1 MSVNSSSEASSLSDF
16 EIIDWPVRE
25 ENEYIPEPPIR
36 EDRIVPLEVTPSPFR
51 PTPRDPRIRRTPNPE
66 PVRYPY
72 FRNAPRDVTPYDNP
86 EIIDIDSRP
95 GNADFM
101 RHLSSTGR
109 DRFYRPPPQPMLP
122 RISITT
128 LHHLELRGT
137 RSHRLSSTILFKLIP
152 LKVKLNRVK
161 INKISKLCEKITY
174 LLLPLPFL

>member
-122 RISITT
+122 RISVNLALAEPRPIQDYYTPPPRAPRNPVPPT
-128 LHHLELRGT
+128 FVNNSVQTDPTEGEAEPR
-137 RSHRLSSTILFKLIP
+137 K
-152 LKVKLNRVK
+152 NQ
-161 INKISKLCEKITY
+161 
-174 LLLPLPFL
+174 